1 LTRHRSVCDVRIKRL
16 LDSIERGIDHE
27 LVATRVRELQA
38 GRSRLEATLGADNQ
52 WRRLSVREIAEWA
65 DSLLGVVQVLKQA
78 NPEDR
83 AALYAEFCRPPVR
96 RDHPAK
102 SFASS
107 MGPPFRQ

>member
-1 LTRHRSVCDVRIKRL
+1 
-16 LDSIERGIDHE
+16 
-27 LVATRVRELQA
+27 
-38 GRSRLEATLGADNQ
+38 
-52 WRRLSVREIAEWA
+52 
-65 DSLLGVVQVLKQA
+65 VLKQA

-96 RDHPAK
+96 RDHPAT